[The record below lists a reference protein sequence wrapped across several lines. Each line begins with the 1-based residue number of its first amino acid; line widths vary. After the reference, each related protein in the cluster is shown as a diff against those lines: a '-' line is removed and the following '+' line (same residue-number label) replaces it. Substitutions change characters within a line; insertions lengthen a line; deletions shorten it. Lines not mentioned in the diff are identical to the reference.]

1 MQPQFL
7 KNAVSAKAVVTLMGA
22 TASGKTR
29 LAMALYK
36 KYPQAFSLIN
46 VDSALI
52 YKDMDIGTAKPTAEE
67 LEQAP
72 HALVSFVDPAD
83 SYNVGSFKRD
93 VEKLIAQIHTAGK
106 IPVLVGGTMLYYRSL
121 LGELDSL
128 PASTPESRQWVTDLQ
143 QTYGKEFCHRLLAQI
158 DPPSYTRL
166 NPNDGQR
173 VGRVLEVYYLT
184 GKGISQI
191 SNNNSSVS
199 KNLSPLAKSERLR
212 KINKQLFNTPH
223 YNLENYLVDFEE
235 LDAGSSLAPKNA
247 QGLYEYLDTKGNSF
261 ESKYNLVQFAMYNQ
275 DREALHQ
282 DIANRLKEMLAMGFE
297 QEVRNLYERGDLRID
312 MPSIRCVGYRQLWGY
327 FDGEDTYEEAV
338 DKILFAT
345 RQLAKRQITWLRSW
359 PLPFTQIP
367 TYLSVDQQIAI
378 IEKVLGFIKAD
389 VE

>member
-128 PASTPESRQWVTDLQ
+128 PASTPESRQ
-143 QTYGKEFCHRLLAQI
+143 
-158 DPPSYTRL
+158 
-166 NPNDGQR
+166 
-173 VGRVLEVYYLT
+173 
-184 GKGISQI
+184 
-191 SNNNSSVS
+191 
-199 KNLSPLAKSERLR
+199 
-212 KINKQLFNTPH
+212 
-223 YNLENYLVDFEE
+223 
-235 LDAGSSLAPKNA
+235 
-247 QGLYEYLDTKGNSF
+247 
-261 ESKYNLVQFAMYNQ
+261 
-275 DREALHQ
+275 
-282 DIANRLKEMLAMGFE
+282 
-297 QEVRNLYERGDLRID
+297 
-312 MPSIRCVGYRQLWGY
+312 
-327 FDGEDTYEEAV
+327 
-338 DKILFAT
+338 
-345 RQLAKRQITWLRSW
+345 
-359 PLPFTQIP
+359 
-367 TYLSVDQQIAI
+367 
-378 IEKVLGFIKAD
+378 
-389 VE
+389 